1 MCVCV
6 RAVAPSCPAWPGA
19 EPEGCAQRGRLGLHP
34 GVWHPAAGAGS
45 ARPRPRPAPGPRGA
59 LERETLG
66 PPAHPCPAMDARA
79 GKGHSPRGLG
89 DVQEAGAWAPALSR
103 GPSLPWSPACHAW
116 HPSAGREPLPSCPAS
131 PSGDAHVTLRHRRR
145 PLLTCPREPRRAG
158 PSWARGWRPT
168 WTRLLKV
175 TLLGR
180 RTPTSIW
187 AHIQQ
192 SILSFGAWSTGGP
205 AAGPSGWGVR
215 GRAPRQADGVPCEGE
230 LTRGGSP
237 EALQLWRGCAQQ
249 GLPEAAGQELGCH
262 TAGRGRAE
270 AASLPRAAGSL
281 GAGSAAGRSRL
292 VVAAGDGSGLQAPGA
307 CPHASGTAGR
317 SPGTD
322 ARASPCLGGA
332 AVSSLWHRTVHGPPG
347 RAGPAPPSPSSLAAS
362 RRPGCLSP
370 SGHVLGKAGPQGR
383 EQGAAARW
391 GREAVCVAPG
401 LSYLHGKQE
410 STKGDL
416 G

>member
-19 EPEGCAQRGRLGLHP
+19 EPEGCVQRGRLGLHP

-215 GRAPRQADGVPCEGE
+215 GRAPRQADGVPCGGE

-237 EALQLWRGCAQQ
+237 EALKRCSSGGGARSRASRRLQGRSWASRTGPAAQDVQLWAVAVRRPRPC
-249 GLPEAAGQELGCH
+249 P
-262 TAGRGRAE
+262 GR
-270 AASLPRAAGSL
+270 RAAWGLAQPRGAHAWSWLEETAQGSRHLALAHMLRGLL
-281 GAGSAAGRSRL
+281 G
-292 VVAAGDGSGLQAPGA
+292 
-307 CPHASGTAGR
+307 
-317 SPGTD
+317 
-322 ARASPCLGGA
+322 
-332 AVSSLWHRTVHGPPG
+332 GPPG
-347 RAGPAPPSPSSLAAS
+347 QT
-362 RRPGCLSP
+362 
-370 SGHVLGKAGPQGR
+370 HVHLPVWEEPQ
-383 EQGAAARW
+383 
-391 GREAVCVAPG
+391 
-401 LSYLHGKQE
+401 
-410 STKGDL
+410 
-416 G
+416 